1 MNRRNPAFQHI
12 DLDVWPSVDSG
23 ALSPDKAAFFKRRRQ
38 AIDAYVSGA
47 SLRNI
52 EEETGINSRQLYRTL
67 NRCLLPAED
76 GRMYGYRALIKYDRG
91 VTYSRQ
97 ERISETHLQL
107 KTGLAGA
114 FTLLMEAYPALH
126 QWLSQKIKRYAI
138 RIVQVHTEGTLKIR
152 LKGIKNLHTSF
163 IIQCRGAGITADE
176 YPFNTEHLGIRSLTN
191 FVKRDLLTH
200 YEQAAHAA
208 GAKNLKGLPQPQAAT
223 QKAATYP
230 YQVVEFDG
238 HRLDVRLKIVIQDP
252 LGLEQ
257 EFEIERIWLLV
268 IIDVCTRAV
277 LGYHLVLSRE
287 YSRYDV
293 IKTIEKAIS
302 PHIPR
307 TFTLNGVSYGAA
319 GGFPSGKLPEL
330 GYAIWERIRLDNAK
344 ANLSNETI
352 TALCEFIGCTVDA
365 GPPHQPDDRPYIERF
380 FGTIAS
386 TLSSRMPGYTGSSP
400 TDVRRALGDVKG
412 NIRLFVSLSDMEELM
427 EASIASYNATP
438 HAGLNGKSPL
448 EAMTYFIRAKSQLLL
463 WLPEPKRKTMCLM
476 QTPHRCRVRGYL
488 PQGTRGHITL
498 FQVRYTNQV
507 LAASG
512 TLLGKDLRIYYNSD
526 DLRTV
531 RAFLHDGTEIGVL
544 KAQGAWGEIVHDL
557 KLRREIMKMRGR
569 KKLGFSI
576 SQEFIDQFVDAKKTK
591 AKRSRRAAS
600 DLERTLR
607 TLAGAPTTKA
617 SSAKSKNSSPQVPST
632 DEIEVEE
639 IVTSSEKK
647 VEPQHLTIGFGFTS
661 AL

>member
-1 MNRRNPAFQHI
+1 MNDRHRLLARPSFPQYAYSLTGRLHTNGYKLKSLLLETAAALSFASLPAFFE
-12 DLDVWPSVDSG
+12 
-23 ALSPDKAAFFKRRRQ
+23 KAKVYTKAMMP
-38 AIDAYVSGA
+38 YV
-47 SLRNI
+47 N
-52 EEETGINSRQLYRTL
+52 
-67 NRCLLPAED
+67 
-76 GRMYGYRALIKYDRG
+76 
-91 VTYSRQ
+91 
-97 ERISETHLQL
+97 
-107 KTGLAGA
+107 
-114 FTLLMEAYPALH
+114 
-126 QWLSQKIKRYAI
+126 
-138 RIVQVHTEGTLKIR
+138 
-152 LKGIKNLHTSF
+152 
-163 IIQCRGAGITADE
+163 
-176 YPFNTEHLGIRSLTN
+176 
-191 FVKRDLLTH
+191 
-200 YEQAAHAA
+200 
-208 GAKNLKGLPQPQAAT
+208 AT
-223 QKAATYP
+223 KP
-230 YQVVEFDG
+230 
-238 HRLDVRLKIVIQDP
+238 
-252 LGLEQ
+252 
-257 EFEIERIWLLV
+257 
-268 IIDVCTRAV
+268 
-277 LGYHLVLSRE
+277 
-287 YSRYDV
+287 
-293 IKTIEKAIS
+293 EKAIS

-512 TLLGKDLRIYYNSD
+512 TLLGKDCR
-526 DLRTV
+526 
-531 RAFLHDGTEIGVL
+531 
-544 KAQGAWGEIVHDL
+544 
-557 KLRREIMKMRGR
+557 
-569 KKLGFSI
+569 
-576 SQEFIDQFVDAKKTK
+576 
-591 AKRSRRAAS
+591 
-600 DLERTLR
+600 
-607 TLAGAPTTKA
+607 
-617 SSAKSKNSSPQVPST
+617 
-632 DEIEVEE
+632 
-639 IVTSSEKK
+639 
-647 VEPQHLTIGFGFTS
+647 
-661 AL
+661 